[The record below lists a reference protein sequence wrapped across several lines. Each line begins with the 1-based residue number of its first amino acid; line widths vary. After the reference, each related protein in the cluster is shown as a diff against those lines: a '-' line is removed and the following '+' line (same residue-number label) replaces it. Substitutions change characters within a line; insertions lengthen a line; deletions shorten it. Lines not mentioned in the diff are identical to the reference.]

1 MQFGTVYSYLLGDFV
16 NEEALAALLPGA
28 TRQVGRTGFALS
40 DISLGFAAV
49 FSGGHFAGVAFT
61 DLEALV
67 EGEVFTADAPV
78 PEPGSLLLLG
88 TGLSLV
94 GARARRRLRRRG

>member
-1 MQFGTVYSYLLGDFV
+1 MGG
-16 NEEALAALLPGA
+16 
-28 TRQVGRTGFALS
+28 TGFALS

-49 FSGGHFAGVAFT
+49 FSGGQFDGVTFT
-61 DLEALV
+61 DLETLV
-67 EGEVFTADAPV
+67 EGEVITADAAV